1 MLPIHVFQ
9 TAKRILFGVG
19 AAEKVG
25 EEAKKLGF
33 KKAGIIC
40 GPTVRKVGLVN
51 VVTESLEKAGVS
63 YEVWDGVEP
72 EPRVEVADRA
82 AEFARQGKFDVLIG
96 VGGGSALD
104 TTKAAAVLMN
114 NPGSVKQYLGAEIP
128 NPPKPM
134 ILMPTTSGTGSE
146 VSNAAVF
153 AIPEEEFKYVLYSP
167 LLYPDLAIVD
177 PKLTMTMPPKVTA
190 QSGMDALCH
199 AVEAYVSLQAS
210 PVTDVL
216 ALKAIELIAKS
227 LRKAYANGDNLEA
240 RRDMAYASLIAGLA
254 FGNAGTVLAHAAG
267 HAFSYRY
274 HVPHGIAV
282 AVMLPYVLEFNI
294 ISNLEKHVE
303 IACRLGENVSGLSMR
318 DAALRAALA
327 VKKLLID
334 LDLPTNL
341 KDLGFKKDEVELVAK
356 DVFKSKAHVA
366 RNPRKVTMDGV
377 IKLYERA
384 YEGILESEKQV

>member
-1 MLPIHVFQ
+1 MDN
-9 TAKRILFGVG
+9 T
-19 AAEKVG
+19 
-25 EEAKKLGF
+25 
-33 KKAGIIC
+33 
-40 GPTVRKVGLVN
+40 
-51 VVTESLEKAGVS
+51 GVS
-63 YEVWDGVEP
+63 YEIWDKVEP
-72 EPRVEVADRA
+72 EPTVEVADGA
-82 AEFARQGKFDVLIG
+82 AEFAREGKFDVLIG

-104 TTKAAAVLMN
+104 TTKAAAVLVR

-128 NPPKPM
+128 NPPMPM

-153 AIPEEEFKYVLYSP
+153 AVPEEQFKYVLYSP
-167 LLYPDLAIVD
+167 LIYPDLAIVD
-177 PKLTMTMPPKVTA
+177 PKLTLTMPPKVTA

-199 AVEAYVSLQAS
+199 AVEAYTSLQAS
-210 PVTDVL
+210 PITDVL

-227 LRKAYANGDNLEA
+227 LREAYANGDNLEA
-240 RRDMAYASLIAGLA
+240 RKNMAYASLIAGLA

-282 AVMLPYVLEFNI
+282 AVMLPYVLEFNS
-294 ISNLEKHVE
+294 ISNLEKHIE
-303 IACRLGENVSGLSMR
+303 IACRLGENVSGLPPR
-318 DAALRAALA
+318 EAALRAALA

-341 KDLGFKKDEVELVAK
+341 RELGLKKDEIEIIAK
-356 DVFKSKAHVA
+356 DVFKSKAHIA
-366 RNPRKVTMDGV
+366 RNPRKVTMEGV

-384 YEGILESEKQV
+384 YEGRLMSEE